1 MNQKR
6 CIDSE
11 KFFIA
16 AAAINSI
23 TDFMVYLW
31 PIHYLWRVKLSLAK
45 RIGLIICFG
54 VGVL

>member
-54 VGVL
+54 GGVL